1 MSCDRGK
8 KRLKSGQPL
17 TEAERAHVEDCEL
30 CDALIDSSEWLE
42 AGDPSGGTFDAD
54 ANFAETKTQ
63 IGQERGFR
71 ARLRAWSTPR
81 RFLLVATLM
90 LGSLPAI
97 AMISRRP
104 MDPMSSMERWV
115 LLLTVFV
122 LTGLTLAYH
131 ALRGPD
137 RSPRPWLVLALML
150 GVAAMI
156 EPALPE
162 LDSFHVLA
170 PQMFFAQATKC
181 LMYGVINGIPVA
193 ALVALIDR
201 RDRSLPGR
209 LWLAGG
215 AGAATGLAA
224 LALHCPYHDRSH
236 LMLSHVTAAVVLTV
250 GTMAL
255 LGWLQSRKR
264 TRA

>member
-1 MSCDRGK
+1 MSCERVK

-17 TEAERAHVEDCEL
+17 TEDESAHVAECEL
-30 CDALIDSSEWLE
+30 CDALVDSSEWLE
-42 AGDPSGGTFDAD
+42 AGEPPSAAFDAD
-54 ANFAETKTQ
+54 AVFAQTQEQ
-63 IGQERGFR
+63 IGQERGVR
-71 ARLRAWSTPR
+71 ARLRAWSTRR

-90 LGSLPAI
+90 LGSLTAI
-97 AMISRRP
+97 GIFSRRP
-104 MDPMSSMERWV
+104 MDPMYSLERWW

-162 LDSFHVLA
+162 LDSIHILA
-170 PQMFFAQATKC
+170 PEMFFAQATKC
-181 LMYGVINGIPVA
+181 LIYGVINGIPVA

-215 AGAATGLAA
+215 AGGATGLAA
-224 LALHCPYHDRSH
+224 LALHCPYHGRSH
-236 LMLSHVTAAVVLTV
+236 LMVSHVTAAVVLTV

-264 TRA
+264 SRV